1 MVCGVKIMVKH
12 AKYRSDSGVDYM
24 EEQAKNQEA

>member
-1 MVCGVKIMVKH
+1 MVKH